1 MKTIAAERFEARCL
15 TIIDEVKRR
24 RQSVVITKKGKP
36 VARLLPVE
44 DRSYEVFGCLAGDLE
59 IVGDLDA
66 SVVAPSVRKG
76 SR

>member
-1 MKTIAAERFEARCL
+1 MKTFSAERFEARCL

-24 RQSVVITKKGKP
+24 RQSVVITKRGKP
-36 VARLLPVE
+36 VARLLPV
-44 DRSYEVFGCLAGDLE
+44 DNRRYEVFGCLAGDLE